1 MIAQQ
6 TICLYIFYFTCVI
19 ISPFVMLTLK
29 DHLRSMKI
37 LKFRNIAFILLAFA
51 FRTFHLLLFARYIC
65 FDSVCY
71 FQGITPA
78 FEN

>member
-19 ISPFVMLTLK
+19 ISSFVMLTLK

-37 LKFRNIAFILLAFA
+37 LKFRNLAFILLAFV
-51 FRTFHLLLFARYIC
+51 FRTFHLCCLLVTFVSTVSAI
-65 FDSVCY
+65 FKK
-71 FQGITPA
+71 
-78 FEN
+78 